1 MGADRNVDTC
11 SHAIWNRIK
20 LSERFFLSCMWLNLL
35 WIFSVMMFYIF
46 FFFFFLTGEYLLVH
60 INMHPPVCQRQCQS
74 ALEPCLR
81 LLRVERCSPNGLL
94 LWAVER
100 QIAMLKNQ
108 TDLSLNSVLT
118 LPIFESDFFSN
129 LNVFLPLGNDTE
141 TSCLKELL
149 RRIEWNN

>member
-1 MGADRNVDTC
+1 
-11 SHAIWNRIK
+11 
-20 LSERFFLSCMWLNLL
+20 
-35 WIFSVMMFYIF
+35 
-46 FFFFFLTGEYLLVH
+46 
-60 INMHPPVCQRQCQS
+60 MHPPVCQRQCQS

-149 RRIEWNN
+149 RRIE